1 MIFKIIFIKFDQINS
16 NKTRYS
22 MKFLKFSLIVS
33 MFFIFVQLS
42 AQETGIYLGGGV
54 GTSFINHT
62 LELSSFDDVKFD
74 ENNFAYKIFA
84 GYRANK
90 FLSFEGGYRNTGKAE
105 DKTTEH
111 TISTTT
117 KGWDIEAVGII
128 DISILYAF
136 AKAGAFFWNTE
147 NVFGQE
153 IFKENETGFLWGVG
167 AGINLSGL
175 AVRLEWESLGTTNPE
190 SISMLTAGVTFGF

>member
-1 MIFKIIFIKFDQINS
+1 
-16 NKTRYS
+16 
-22 MKFLKFSLIVS
+22 MKFLKHFSFIS

-42 AQETGIYLGGGV
+42 AQTTGIYLGGGV

-62 LELSSFDDVKFD
+62 LESTSFDDVKFD
-74 ENNFAYKIFA
+74 ENNFAYKIYA

-90 FLSFEGGYRNTGKAE
+90 FLSVEGGYRNTGKAE
-105 DKTTEH
+105 DKTNEY

-117 KGWDIEAVGII
+117 KGWDVEAVGTF
-128 DISILYAF
+128 DLEILFLF

-153 IFKENETGFLWGVG
+153 IYKENETGFLWGVG
-167 AGINLSGL
+167 AGVKLGGL

-190 SISMLTAGVTFGF
+190 SLSMITGGVTFGF

>member
-1 MIFKIIFIKFDQINS
+1 MRLFK
-16 NKTRYS
+16 
-22 MKFLKFSLIVS
+22 LSLLIS
-33 MFFIFVQLS
+33 ILFIFTQLS
-42 AQETGIYLGGGV
+42 AQNGGIYLGGGV

-62 LELSSFDDVKFD
+62 LESSSFDDVEFD
-74 ENNFAYKIFA
+74 ENNFAYKIYA

-90 FLSFEGGYRNTGKAE
+90 FLSVEGGYRNTGKAE
-105 DKTTEH
+105 DKTNEH

-117 KGWDIEAVGII
+117 KGWDIEAVGTF
-128 DISILYAF
+128 DLEILFVF

-147 NVFGQE
+147 NIFGQE

-167 AGINLSGL
+167 AGVKLGGL

-190 SISMLTAGVTFGF
+190 SLSMLTAGIIFGF